1 MSGQKRSDFIRY
13 DMSSEKWGDF
23 ICDCCSH
30 IIAQLSSFILIVF
43 LKYMNSQIF
52 HEVSLAALQILIFF
66 QFLLIVQFIYGF
78 NLFFCHEYVLLSI
91 FLVIIIF
98 MENTKIILSMHLE
111 LRLYI
116 IIINRIIDSFIILT
130 F

>member
-23 ICDCCSH
+23 ISDCCSH

-43 LKYMNSQIF
+43 LKYMDRQIF

-66 QFLLIVQFIYGF
+66 QFLLIVQLIYGF
-78 NLFFCHEYVLLSI
+78 N
-91 FLVIIIF
+91 
-98 MENTKIILSMHLE
+98 
-111 LRLYI
+111 
-116 IIINRIIDSFIILT
+116 
-130 F
+130 